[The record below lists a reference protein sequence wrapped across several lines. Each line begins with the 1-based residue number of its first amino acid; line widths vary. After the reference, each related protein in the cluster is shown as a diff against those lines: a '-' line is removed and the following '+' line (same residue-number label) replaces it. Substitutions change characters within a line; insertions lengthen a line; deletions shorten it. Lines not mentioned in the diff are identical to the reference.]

1 MTPVRRSESAPSR
14 PTRQVGRPQPR
25 GDRTRVTIIEETV
38 RCINEEGFAAASANH
53 IAERAGVTWGVI
65 QYHFGD
71 RNGLLSAVVGHGFQG
86 FRRAI
91 QSVSSPAGTSRQC
104 VEAVVEAAWSAFS
117 SPASRASLE
126 ILISARAGRDQARV
140 DELEDMARD
149 MRGLSTALIG
159 DRAGARRQDVVVG
172 ELLWATLR
180 GLVMAQMLSPIPI
193 DSSRERA
200 LLVDL
205 ITGLL
210 DGAAT

>member
-1 MTPVRRSESAPSR
+1 
-14 PTRQVGRPQPR
+14 
-25 GDRTRVTIIEETV
+25 
-38 RCINEEGFAAASANH
+38 
-53 IAERAGVTWGVI
+53 
-65 QYHFGD
+65 
-71 RNGLLSAVVGHGFQG
+71 
-86 FRRAI
+86 
-91 QSVSSPAGTSRQC
+91 
-104 VEAVVEAAWSAFS
+104 
-117 SPASRASLE
+117 
-126 ILISARAGRDQARV
+126 
-140 DELEDMARD
+140 MARD

-210 DGAAT
+210 NGAAT